1 MRNAL
6 LAALAIAV
14 PSALLLQGCVPF
26 GCGGFEGRDDTVMR
40 TAAGDSLIL
49 CGNDGY
55 AVMRANGTIL
65 EGRVTFGT
73 EIAGTDGV
81 TGARAFTLVDALDG
95 TMTST
100 EIGAGWSEV
109 TLDQVELDHAH
120 TQCTDLEAREWFY
133 AGTGYLP
140 IATGFTKP
148 GAELGTVDQVLF
160 CPDGTARIA
169 IAGDAVESASY
180 STDAGLLRLYGVG
193 TSASTFEG
201 IYELS
206 GTLTVEAVPGG
217 NAEIWTRAATAEM
230 STALR
235 CGQ

>member
-6 LAALAIAV
+6 LAALALAI
-14 PSALLLQGCVPF
+14 PSAVLLQGCVPF

-65 EGRVTFGT
+65 EGKVAFGA
-73 EIAGTDGV
+73 EIAGTDGA

-95 TMTST
+95 TMAST

-109 TLDQVELDHAH
+109 VLDQVELDHAH
-120 TQCTDLEAREWFY
+120 TQCTDLETRTWFY
-133 AGTGYLP
+133 GSSYLP
-140 IATGFTKP
+140 VATGFKKA
-148 GAELGTVDQVLF
+148 GSADEILF
-160 CPDGTARIA
+160 CTDGTARVSIE
-169 IAGDAVESASY
+169 GHVESASY
-180 STDAGLLRLYGVG
+180 STDAGLIHLY
-193 TSASTFEG
+193 SSRAFEG
-201 IYELS
+201 IYRVTGAAAS
-206 GTLTVEAVPGG
+206 GTLTAATAPG
-217 NAEIWTRAATAEM
+217 ATAEM
-230 STALR
+230 SAVLR